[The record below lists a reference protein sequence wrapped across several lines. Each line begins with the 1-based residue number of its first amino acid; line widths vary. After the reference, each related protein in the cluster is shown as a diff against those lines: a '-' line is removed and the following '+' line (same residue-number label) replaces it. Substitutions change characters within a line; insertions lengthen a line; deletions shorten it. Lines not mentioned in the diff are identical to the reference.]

1 MSFDYLGL
9 SKEIQSAVEAAG
21 YTTPTPIQKQ
31 VIPSILMGRDILG
44 IAQTGTGKT
53 AGFTLPMIDILA
65 EGRAKARIPRSLI
78 IEPTRELAV
87 QIKESF
93 EKYGKNHK
101 LTSALLIGGTS
112 MEDQV
117 AALNKSVDVLIAT
130 PGRLLDHFGRGNV
143 MLNGIEILVIDE
155 ADRMLDMG
163 FIPDVERI
171 RKLILGKPQTL
182 FFSATMPPPIKK
194 LTDAFLDDP
203 KFIEVASPTRTAETI
218 AQNFVK
224 VARRDK
230 AKVLKKLLSNKDV
243 TSAIIFCNR
252 KKDVTAVYKDLK
264 AAHFNAR
271 ELHGD
276 MDQSSRLE
284 VLGLFKDGTV
294 DYLIASDVAA
304 RGLDIKDVSHIIN
317 YDVPLA
323 VEDYIHRI
331 GRTGRAGKK
340 GNAIMLLD
348 NKDREMFEKIE
359 RFARVKILPLGEA
372 KPEAKPSD
380 AKPAAKTHEAKKP
393 EPKSDHRG
401 RHQKPAAKQHQMR
414 DAKPHEKHETKP
426 QEKRDS
432 KPHDNRDTKKRDEKK
447 PRRHAHGVQEMED
460 HVGPGM
466 GGHVPAFMVQPPN
479 KK

>member
-1 MSFDYLGL
+1 
-9 SKEIQSAVEAAG
+9 
-21 YTTPTPIQKQ
+21 
-31 VIPSILMGRDILG
+31 
-44 IAQTGTGKT
+44 
-53 AGFTLPMIDILA
+53 
-65 EGRAKARIPRSLI
+65 
-78 IEPTRELAV
+78 
-87 QIKESF
+87 
-93 EKYGKNHK
+93 
-101 LTSALLIGGTS
+101 
-112 MEDQV
+112 
-117 AALNKSVDVLIAT
+117 
-130 PGRLLDHFGRGNV
+130 
-143 MLNGIEILVIDE
+143 
-155 ADRMLDMG
+155 
-163 FIPDVERI
+163 
-171 RKLILGKPQTL
+171 L

-230 AKVLKKLLSNKDV
+230 PKVLKKLLSNKDV

-264 AAHFNAR
+264 AARFNAR

-284 VLGLFKDGTV
+284 VLGMFKDGTV

-317 YDVPLA
+317 YDVPMA

-359 RFARVKILPLGEA
+359 RLARVKILPLGEA
-372 KPEAKPSD
+372 KPEAKSEAPPAKVKPSV
-380 AKPAAKTHEAKKP
+380 KRP
-393 EPKSDHRG
+393 EQKV
-401 RHQKPAAKQHQMR
+401 RHQKPAAKPHEKR
-414 DAKPHEKHETKP
+414 DAKPHEK
-426 QEKRDS
+426 RDS
-432 KPHDNRDTKKRDEKK
+432 KPHEKRDAKKPQDKKPQDKK

-460 HVGPGM
+460 HAGPGM
-466 GGHVPAFMVQPPN
+466 GGHVPAFMMPPPN